1 MNVVTFTFF
10 LLGLASRAVL
20 TASAVKVGDNLPSIE
35 LHHNFP
41 PDKINIADRLGNKKA
56 IIVGLPGAFTP
67 T

>member
-1 MNVVTFTFF
+1 MKLAKIPS
-10 LLGLASRAVL
+10 LLGLLLSI
-20 TASAVKVGDNLPSIE
+20 TQTFAVKVGDTFPAIE

-41 PDKINIADRLGNKKA
+41 PEKINIADRIANKNA

>member
-1 MNVVTFTFF
+1 MKVATIPT
-10 LLGLASRAVL
+10 LLGVLFLSFSQILAVEE
-20 TASAVKVGDNLPSIE
+20 GDTFPSIK

-41 PDKINIADRLGNKKA
+41 PDKINIADRIANKNT